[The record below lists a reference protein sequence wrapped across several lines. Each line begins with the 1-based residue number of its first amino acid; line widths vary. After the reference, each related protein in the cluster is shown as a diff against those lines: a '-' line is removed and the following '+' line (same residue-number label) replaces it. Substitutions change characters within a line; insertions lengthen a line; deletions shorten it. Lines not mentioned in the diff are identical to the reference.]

1 MSSPLLENVVK
12 AVSPSMHKKLFPMSS
27 DNSSSAREKKHNT
40 VSSNLKPPKGGA
52 FGQNSVTTT
61 AATTTT
67 LLSSSSGGEKKKKR
81 SKEESSSSS
90 DEDEEENEE
99 PQCTPEKEQVNEILP
114 KSPHKSALKPLEL
127 RLAARFGQQDSP
139 RRKSISFANEEEFQ
153 VKLIPKNK
161 TGTPEVTCMISGSL
175 KRKIGEAERLAQ
187 ESWGLPVLSGKRERK
202 PSRISFT
209 CNKTNSNN
217 NATTPTPASTTTSGD
232 KESANNKKPRRS
244 SVSFKPAC
252 SDDETTPPTR
262 KSGARKVQDTP
273 ATKKSHNSNMT
284 PSPSSSNETTK
295 TNKTAPLTS
304 GGLKSRPQAPNNTP
318 ANTSGNEIFS
328 LEGFDLFRS
337 TPNAKAIR
345 DALFETKEE
354 DEKDDIAASKCLD
367 TCEKLLA
374 SQPPAME
381 LAQALEKLAEPQVTP
396 GRAVM
401 EWLSDAEIYSDNEEE
416 KFEEDKENAKTPP
429 SSTKSNND
437 SPATIC
443 IKAKKSKKT
452 KKASKKMKKSKKEK
466 SMSYALAMKFEQLH
480 NALEQMQLALFK
492 ERKKTMKLRKL
503 LLEAAER
510 ENNKVEE
517 KVSTLKTTKE
527 EKTEEKK
534 SDTNDTTCVLCNEIN
549 DAVKVTMR
557 CVKCNSFAHGK
568 CCKPALRRAP
578 KEWTCSKCC

>member
-27 DNSSSAREKKHNT
+27 NSSSAQQKKHT

-61 AATTTT
+61 TT
-67 LLSSSSGGEKKKKR
+67 LLSSSGSSGEKKKR

-90 DEDEEENEE
+90 EEDEEENEE

-127 RLAARFGQQDSP
+127 RLAARFGQDSP

-187 ESWGLPVLSGKRERK
+187 ESWGLPASGKRERK

-209 CNKTNSNN
+209 CNKTSSNN
-217 NATTPTPASTTTSGD
+217 NASTPTPASTTTFSNGD
-232 KESANNKKPRRS
+232 KESANNNKKPRRS

-252 SDDETTPPTR
+252 SDDDTTPPTR

-284 PSPSSSNETTK
+284 PSPSSSIETTK

-318 ANTSGNEIFS
+318 ANTNGNEIFS

-401 EWLSDAEIYSDNEEE
+401 EWLSDAENHSDNEEE
-416 KFEEDKENAKTPP
+416 EFEEDKENAKTPP

-452 KKASKKMKKSKKEK
+452 KKTSKKMKKSKKEK

-480 NALEQMQLALFK
+480 NALEQTQLALLK

-517 KVSTLKTTKE
+517 KVSTLKTNTE

-534 SDTNDTTCVLCNEIN
+534 SDANDTTCVLCNEIN

-578 KEWTCSKCC
+578 KEWTCSKCS

>member
-1 MSSPLLENVVK
+1 MK
-12 AVSPSMHKKLFPMSS
+12 AVSQSMHAKLYP
-27 DNSSSAREKKHNT
+27 
-40 VSSNLKPPKGGA
+40 
-52 FGQNSVTTT
+52 
-61 AATTTT
+61 
-67 LLSSSSGGEKKKKR
+67 LSSSSLNNTNEKTKKIGSSSSPLSSNLISSSGKKNSVATKTTSFSSGGGEKKKKKIKKNI
-81 SKEESSSSS
+81 KEDSS
-90 DEDEEENEE
+90 EDEEDDDE
-99 PQCTPEKEQVNEILP
+99 PQCTPEKEEVNEILP

-127 RLAARFGQQDSP
+127 RLAARFGQDSP

-153 VKLIPKNK
+153 VKLIPKNQ
-161 TGTPEVTCMISGSL
+161 TGTPEVTCMISGSM
-175 KRKIGEAERLAQ
+175 KRKVGEAERLAQ
-187 ESWGLPVLSGKRERK
+187 ESWGLSVLSGKRERK

-209 CNKTNSNN
+209 CNKNANTTASTPTSSNEDKENENNDNN
-217 NATTPTPASTTTSGD
+217 NN
-232 KESANNKKPRRS
+232 NNKKPRRS

-252 SDDETTPPTR
+252 SDDEDTTPPTR

-273 ATKKSHNSNMT
+273 ATKKSHNTNNNNSNMT
-284 PSPSSSNETTK
+284 QSPNSSVETNK

-318 ANTSGNEIFS
+318 ANTNGNEIFN

-354 DEKDDIAASKCLD
+354 DAKDDITATKCLND
-367 TCEKLLA
+367 CEKLLK

-401 EWLSDAEIYSDNEEE
+401 EWLSDAENHSNEDENGNEEE
-416 KFEEDKENAKTPP
+416 EEFDEGKENAKTPP
-429 SSTKSNND
+429 SSTKSSNK
-437 SPATIC
+437 SPATLC
-443 IKAKKSKKT
+443 IKAKKSKK
-452 KKASKKMKKSKKEK
+452 MKKNKKEK

-480 NALEQMQLALFK
+480 NALEQTQLALLK

-510 ENNKVEE
+510 ENNKEEE
-517 KVSTLKTTKE
+517 KVSTKSLTE
-527 EKTEEKK
+527 EKTEKK
-534 SDTNDTTCVLCNEIN
+534 KNDTTCVMCNEIN
-549 DAVKVTMR
+549 DMVKVTMR
-557 CVKCNSFAHGK
+557 CVKCNCFAHGK

-578 KEWTCSKCC
+578 KEWTCPKC

>member
-27 DNSSSAREKKHNT
+27 NSSSAQQKKHT

-61 AATTTT
+61 TTTT
-67 LLSSSSGGEKKKKR
+67 LLSSSGSSGEKKKR

-90 DEDEEENEE
+90 EEDEEENEE

-127 RLAARFGQQDSP
+127 RLAARFGQDSP

-187 ESWGLPVLSGKRERK
+187 ESWGLPASGKRERK

-209 CNKTNSNN
+209 CNKTSSNN
-217 NATTPTPASTTTSGD
+217 NASTPTPASTTTSSNGD
-232 KESANNKKPRRS
+232 KESANNNKKPRRS

-252 SDDETTPPTR
+252 SDDDTTPPTR

-284 PSPSSSNETTK
+284 PSPSSSIETTK

-318 ANTSGNEIFS
+318 ANTNGNEIFS

-401 EWLSDAEIYSDNEEE
+401 EWLSDAENHSDNEEE
-416 KFEEDKENAKTPP
+416 EFEEDKENAKTPL

-452 KKASKKMKKSKKEK
+452 KKTSKKMKKSKKEK

-480 NALEQMQLALFK
+480 NALEQTQLALLK

-517 KVSTLKTTKE
+517 KVSTLKTNTE

-534 SDTNDTTCVLCNEIN
+534 SDANDTTCVLCNEIN

-578 KEWTCSKCC
+578 KEWTCSKCS

>member
-27 DNSSSAREKKHNT
+27 NSSSAQQKKHT

-52 FGQNSVTTT
+52 FGGQNSVTTT
-61 AATTTT
+61 TTATTT
-67 LLSSSSGGEKKKKR
+67 LLSSSSSGEKKKR

-127 RLAARFGQQDSP
+127 RLAARFGQDSP

-187 ESWGLPVLSGKRERK
+187 ESWGLPASGKRERK

-209 CNKTNSNN
+209 CNKTSSNN
-217 NATTPTPASTTTSGD
+217 NASTPTPASTTTSSNGD
-232 KESANNKKPRRS
+232 KESANNNKKPRRS

-252 SDDETTPPTR
+252 SDDDTTPPTR

-284 PSPSSSNETTK
+284 PSPSSSIETTK

-318 ANTSGNEIFS
+318 ANTNGNEIFS

-401 EWLSDAEIYSDNEEE
+401 EWLSDAENHSDNEEE
-416 KFEEDKENAKTPP
+416 EFEEDKENAKTPP

-452 KKASKKMKKSKKEK
+452 KKTSKKMKKSKKEK

-480 NALEQMQLALFK
+480 NALEQTQLALLK

-517 KVSTLKTTKE
+517 KVSTLKNTE

-534 SDTNDTTCVLCNEIN
+534 SDANDTTCVLCNEIN

-578 KEWTCSKCC
+578 KEWTCSKCS

>member
-1 MSSPLLENVVK
+1 
-12 AVSPSMHKKLFPMSS
+12 
-27 DNSSSAREKKHNT
+27 
-40 VSSNLKPPKGGA
+40 
-52 FGQNSVTTT
+52 
-61 AATTTT
+61 
-67 LLSSSSGGEKKKKR
+67 
-81 SKEESSSSS
+81 
-90 DEDEEENEE
+90 
-99 PQCTPEKEQVNEILP
+99 
-114 KSPHKSALKPLEL
+114 
-127 RLAARFGQQDSP
+127 
-139 RRKSISFANEEEFQ
+139 
-153 VKLIPKNK
+153 
-161 TGTPEVTCMISGSL
+161 
-175 KRKIGEAERLAQ
+175 
-187 ESWGLPVLSGKRERK
+187 
-202 PSRISFT
+202 
-209 CNKTNSNN
+209 
-217 NATTPTPASTTTSGD
+217 
-232 KESANNKKPRRS
+232 
-244 SVSFKPAC
+244 
-252 SDDETTPPTR
+252 
-262 KSGARKVQDTP
+262 
-273 ATKKSHNSNMT
+273 
-284 PSPSSSNETTK
+284 
-295 TNKTAPLTS
+295 
-304 GGLKSRPQAPNNTP
+304 LKSRPQAPNNTP
-318 ANTSGNEIFS
+318 ANTNGNEIFS

-401 EWLSDAEIYSDNEEE
+401 EWLSDAENHSDNEEE
-416 KFEEDKENAKTPP
+416 EFEEDKENAKTPL

-452 KKASKKMKKSKKEK
+452 KKTSKKMKKSKKEK

-480 NALEQMQLALFK
+480 NALEQTQLALLK

-517 KVSTLKTTKE
+517 KVSTLKT
-527 EKTEEKK
+527 EEKK
-534 SDTNDTTCVLCNEIN
+534 SDANDTTCVLCNEIN

-578 KEWTCSKCC
+578 KEWTCSKCS

>member
-1 MSSPLLENVVK
+1 MK
-12 AVSPSMHKKLFPMSS
+12 AVSQSMHAKLYP
-27 DNSSSAREKKHNT
+27 
-40 VSSNLKPPKGGA
+40 
-52 FGQNSVTTT
+52 
-61 AATTTT
+61 
-67 LLSSSSGGEKKKKR
+67 LSSSSLNNTNEKTKKIGSSSSPLSSNLISSSGKKNSVATKTTSFSSGGGEKKKKKIKKNI
-81 SKEESSSSS
+81 KEDSS
-90 DEDEEENEE
+90 EDEEDDDE
-99 PQCTPEKEQVNEILP
+99 PQCTPEKEEVNEILP

-127 RLAARFGQQDSP
+127 RLAARFGQDSP

-153 VKLIPKNK
+153 VKLIPKNQ
-161 TGTPEVTCMISGSL
+161 TGTPEVTCMISGSM
-175 KRKIGEAERLAQ
+175 KRKVGEAERLAQ
-187 ESWGLPVLSGKRERK
+187 ESWGLSVLSGKRERK

-209 CNKTNSNN
+209 CNKNANTTASTPTSSNEDKENENNDNN
-217 NATTPTPASTTTSGD
+217 NN
-232 KESANNKKPRRS
+232 NNKKPRRS

-252 SDDETTPPTR
+252 SDDEDTTPPTR

-273 ATKKSHNSNMT
+273 ATKKSHNTNNNNSNMT
-284 PSPSSSNETTK
+284 QSPNSSVETNK

-318 ANTSGNEIFS
+318 ANTNGNEIFN

-354 DEKDDIAASKCLD
+354 DAKDDITATKCLND
-367 TCEKLLA
+367 CEKLLK

-401 EWLSDAEIYSDNEEE
+401 EWLSDAENHSNEDENGNEEE
-416 KFEEDKENAKTPP
+416 EEFDEGKENAKTPP
-429 SSTKSNND
+429 SSTKSSNK
-437 SPATIC
+437 SPATLC
-443 IKAKKSKKT
+443 IKAKKSKK
-452 KKASKKMKKSKKEK
+452 MKKNKKEK

-480 NALEQMQLALFK
+480 NALEQTQLALLK

-510 ENNKVEE
+510 ENNKEEE
-517 KVSTLKTTKE
+517 KVSTKSLTE
-527 EKTEEKK
+527 EKTEKK
-534 SDTNDTTCVLCNEIN
+534 KNDTTCVMCNEIN
-549 DAVKVTMR
+549 DTVKVTMR
-557 CVKCNSFAHGK
+557 CVKCNCFAHGK

-578 KEWTCSKCC
+578 KEWTCPKC

>member
-1 MSSPLLENVVK
+1 MK

-27 DNSSSAREKKHNT
+27 NSSSAQQKKHT

-52 FGQNSVTTT
+52 FGGQNSVTTT
-61 AATTTT
+61 TTTATTT
-67 LLSSSSGGEKKKKR
+67 LLSSSSSGEKKKR

-127 RLAARFGQQDSP
+127 RLAARFGQDSP

-187 ESWGLPVLSGKRERK
+187 ESWGLPASGKRERK

-209 CNKTNSNN
+209 CNKTSSNN
-217 NATTPTPASTTTSGD
+217 NASTPTPASTTTSSNGD
-232 KESANNKKPRRS
+232 KESANNNKKPRRS

-252 SDDETTPPTR
+252 SDDDTTPPTR

-284 PSPSSSNETTK
+284 PSPSSSIETTK

-318 ANTSGNEIFS
+318 ANTNGNEIFS

-401 EWLSDAEIYSDNEEE
+401 EWLSDAENHSDNEEE
-416 KFEEDKENAKTPP
+416 EFEEDKENAKTPP

-452 KKASKKMKKSKKEK
+452 KKTSKKMKKSKKEK

-480 NALEQMQLALFK
+480 NALEQTQLALLK

-517 KVSTLKTTKE
+517 KVSTLKTNTE

-534 SDTNDTTCVLCNEIN
+534 SDANDTTCVLCNEIN

-578 KEWTCSKCC
+578 KEWTCSKCS

>member
-27 DNSSSAREKKHNT
+27 NSSSAQQKKHT

-52 FGQNSVTTT
+52 FGGQNSVTTT
-61 AATTTT
+61 TTATTT
-67 LLSSSSGGEKKKKR
+67 LLSSSSSGEKKKR

-127 RLAARFGQQDSP
+127 RLAARFGQDSP

-187 ESWGLPVLSGKRERK
+187 ESWGLPASGKRERK

-209 CNKTNSNN
+209 CNKTSSNN
-217 NATTPTPASTTTSGD
+217 NASTPTPASTTTSSNGD
-232 KESANNKKPRRS
+232 KESANNNKKPRRS

-252 SDDETTPPTR
+252 SDDDTTPPTR

-284 PSPSSSNETTK
+284 PSPSSSIETTK

-318 ANTSGNEIFS
+318 ANTNGNEIFS

-401 EWLSDAEIYSDNEEE
+401 EWLSDAENHSDNEEE
-416 KFEEDKENAKTPP
+416 EFEEDKENAKTPP

-452 KKASKKMKKSKKEK
+452 KKTSKKMKKSKKEK
-466 SMSYALAMKFEQLH
+466 SMSYVLAMKFEQLH
-480 NALEQMQLALFK
+480 NALEQTQLALLK

-517 KVSTLKTTKE
+517 KVSTLKRNTE

-534 SDTNDTTCVLCNEIN
+534 SDANDTTCVLCNEIN

-578 KEWTCSKCC
+578 KEWTCSKCS

>member
-1 MSSPLLENVVK
+1 MK

-27 DNSSSAREKKHNT
+27 NSSSAQQKKHT

-52 FGQNSVTTT
+52 FGGQNSVTTT
-61 AATTTT
+61 TTATTT
-67 LLSSSSGGEKKKKR
+67 LLSSSSSGEKKKR

-127 RLAARFGQQDSP
+127 RLAARFGQDSP

-187 ESWGLPVLSGKRERK
+187 ESWGLPASGKRERK

-209 CNKTNSNN
+209 CNKTSSNN
-217 NATTPTPASTTTSGD
+217 NASTPTPASTTTSSNGD
-232 KESANNKKPRRS
+232 KESANNNKKPRRS

-252 SDDETTPPTR
+252 SDDDTTPPTR

-284 PSPSSSNETTK
+284 PSPSSSIETTK

-318 ANTSGNEIFS
+318 ANTNGNEIFS

-401 EWLSDAEIYSDNEEE
+401 EWLSDAENHSDNEEE
-416 KFEEDKENAKTPP
+416 EFEEDKENAKTPP

-452 KKASKKMKKSKKEK
+452 KKTSKKMKKSKKEK
-466 SMSYALAMKFEQLH
+466 SMSYVLAMKFEQLH
-480 NALEQMQLALFK
+480 NALEQTQLALLK

-517 KVSTLKTTKE
+517 KVSTLKRNTE

-534 SDTNDTTCVLCNEIN
+534 SDANDTTCVLCNEIN

-578 KEWTCSKCC
+578 KEWTCSKCS

>member
-1 MSSPLLENVVK
+1 MASSPLLENVVR
-12 AVSPSMHKKLFPMSS
+12 AVSPSMHAKLYPSGASSGASCDENTTNTMSS
-27 DNSSSAREKKHNT
+27 SRKLSSG
-40 VSSNLKPPKGGA
+40 KPPKG
-52 FGQNSVTTT
+52 NSESMTSNNSNSASEKTKK
-61 AATTTT
+61 
-67 LLSSSSGGEKKKKR
+67 ENKKK
-81 SKEESSSSS
+81 EEFS
-90 DEDEEENEE
+90 DDENEE
-99 PQCTPEKEQVNEILP
+99 PECTPEKEQVNEGMLP

-127 RLAARFGQQDSP
+127 RLAARFGQDSP

-175 KRKIGEAERLAQ
+175 KRKMGEAERLAQ

-209 CNKTNSNN
+209 CNKTTS
-217 NATTPTPASTTTSGD
+217 ASTTTPTSSGKD
-232 KESANNKKPRRS
+232 QENSNNKKPRRS

-252 SDDETTPPTR
+252 SDDDTTPPTR

-273 ATKKSHNSNMT
+273 ATKKSHKTNNSNMT
-284 PSPSSSNETTK
+284 PSPSSSVETNK

-318 ANTSGNEIFS
+318 ANTTGNEIFN

-354 DEKDDIAASKCLD
+354 DEKDDIAATKCLD
-367 TCEKLLA
+367 DCEKLLA
-374 SQPPAME
+374 SQPTSME

-401 EWLSDAEIYSDNEEE
+401 EWLSNAENSNNNENQEEE
-416 KFEEDKENAKTPP
+416 FEEDKENAKTP
-429 SSTKSNND
+429 SSTKNSNK
-437 SPATIC
+437 SPSTIC

-452 KKASKKMKKSKKEK
+452 KKTSKNNKKKEK

-480 NALEQMQLALFK
+480 DALEQTQLALLK

-510 ENNKVEE
+510 ENNKEEE
-517 KVSTLKTTKE
+517 KVSTVVGRAETTK
-527 EKTEEKK
+527 KTEKKK
-534 SDTNDTTCVLCNEIN
+534 SDVKDTTCVLCNEIN

-557 CVKCNSFAHGK
+557 CVECNCFAHGK

-578 KEWTCSKCC
+578 KEWTCPKCC